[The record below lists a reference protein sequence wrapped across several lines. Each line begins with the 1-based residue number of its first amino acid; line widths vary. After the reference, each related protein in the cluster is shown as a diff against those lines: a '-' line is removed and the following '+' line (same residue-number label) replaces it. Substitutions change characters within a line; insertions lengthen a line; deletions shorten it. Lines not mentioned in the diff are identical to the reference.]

1 MDLVL
6 AFGYNYGFYYGYDP
20 SYILVLIGVVITL
33 IASAKMKSTFI
44 RYSRVASVSGLT
56 GAQVAQRIL
65 EANGIYDVTV
75 KPVAGELTDHYDPRK
90 KTVNLSAPIYSSTSV
105 AALGVA
111 AHECGHAIQDNLG
124 YTPLRVRTTIVP
136 VVNIASTLSWPMII
150 LGVLMGSVGSP
161 LIQLGILFFSFAV
174 VFQLVTLPV
183 EFNASDRALKQLV
196 STGIMDSREEASSRK
211 VLKAAAMTY
220 VAAAA
225 SSMLQLLR
233 LVMLFGRRNNND

>member
-1 MDLVL
+1 MDFIL
-6 AFGYNYGFYYGYDP
+6 AYGFNYGFYYGYDP
-20 SYILVLIGVVITL
+20 SYILVLIGVFITL
-33 IASAKMKSTFI
+33 IASAKMQSTF
-44 RYSRVASVSGLT
+44 RMYSTVPSASGLT

-75 KPVAGELTDHYDPRK
+75 KPVSGQLTDHYDPRK
-90 KTVNLSAPIYSSTSV
+90 KTVNLSAPIYGSTSV

-124 YTPLRVRTTIVP
+124 YTPLRMRATLVP

-150 LGVLMGSVGSP
+150 FGILMGSMGYTF
-161 LIQLGILFFSFAV
+161 IQLGILLFSFAV

-183 EFNASDRALKQLV
+183 EFNASKRALEQLV
-196 STGIMDSREEASSRK
+196 STGIMDSKEEASSRK

-225 SSMLQLLR
+225 ASLLQLLR
-233 LVMLFGRRNNND
+233 LVTLFGKRNNND

>member
-1 MDLVL
+1 MNFIL
-6 AFGYNYGFYYGYDP
+6 AYGFNYGFYYGYDP
-20 SYILVLIGVVITL
+20 SYILVLIGVFITL
-33 IASAKMKSTFI
+33 IASAKMQSTF
-44 RYSRVASVSGLT
+44 RMYSTVPSASGLT

-75 KPVAGELTDHYDPRK
+75 KPVSGQLTDHYDPRK
-90 KTVNLSAPIYSSTSV
+90 KTVNLSAPIYGSTSV

-124 YTPLRVRTTIVP
+124 YTPLRMRATLVP

-150 LGVLMGSVGSP
+150 FGILMGSMGYTF
-161 LIQLGILFFSFAV
+161 IQLGILLFSFAV

-183 EFNASDRALKQLV
+183 EFNASKRALEQLV
-196 STGIMDSREEASSRK
+196 STGIMDSKEETSSRK

-225 SSMLQLLR
+225 ASLLQLLR
-233 LVMLFGRRNNND
+233 LVTLFGKRNNND

>member
-1 MDLVL
+1 MDFIL
-6 AFGYNYGFYYGYDP
+6 AYGFNYGFYYGYDP
-20 SYILVLIGVVITL
+20 SYILVLIGVFITL
-33 IASAKMKSTFI
+33 IASAKMQSTF
-44 RYSRVASVSGLT
+44 RMYSTVPSASGLT

-75 KPVAGELTDHYDPRK
+75 KPVSGQLTDHYDPRK
-90 KTVNLSAPIYSSTSV
+90 KTVNLSAPIYGSTSV

-124 YTPLRVRTTIVP
+124 YTPLRMRATLVP

-150 LGVLMGSVGSP
+150 FGILMGSMGYSF
-161 LIQLGILFFSFAV
+161 IQLGILLFSFAV

-183 EFNASDRALKQLV
+183 EFNASKRALEQLV
-196 STGIMDSREEASSRK
+196 STGIMDSKEEASSRK

-225 SSMLQLLR
+225 ASLLQLLR
-233 LVMLFGRRNNND
+233 LVTLFGKRNNND